1 MSKSGIFVL
10 RIGKENH
17 FSLFGRF
24 MVFLDYSNDGD
35 VKMSALQELSPYFDT
50 YVEKIKKARIQ
61 NGMTVSDLAEKS
73 GVPLSTVSKIINGN
87 QSSPNLQNII
97 ALFKTLGISAD
108 ETFCL
113 RPPTGTEAALT
124 EQVHKEETQRIN
136 LQISNSDLLGR
147 LKLSEA
153 EVSHQK
159 EKADFLRAQL
169 AARRPVIYT
178 LLSICVVMAFTLLV
192 YIVLDLNVPDVGFIQ
207 YGRPSAAA
215 WIVIGVII
223 AATIVI
229 AWSIIRAVKKP
240 KKGSKK

>member
-17 FSLFGRF
+17 IFLFGRF
-24 MVFLDYSNDGD
+24 MAFPDYLNDGD
-35 VKMSALQELSPYFDT
+35 VKMSAFQELSPYFDT
-50 YVEKIKKARIQ
+50 YAEKIKKARIQ

-87 QSSPNLQNII
+87 QSSPNLLNII

-108 ETFCL
+108 ETFGL
-113 RPPTGTEAALT
+113 AAPSGNEEALT
-124 EQVHKEETQRIN
+124 EQVHTSETARLN
-136 LQISNSDLLGR
+136 LQISNTDLVGR
-147 LKLSEA
+147 LKLAEA
-153 EVSHQK
+153 ETAHQK

-169 AARRPVIYT
+169 ATRRPVIYT

-192 YIVLDLNVPDVGFIQ
+192 YIVLDLNVPDVGFIR

-223 AATIVI
+223 AASAVI
-229 AWSIIRAVKKP
+229 AWSIIHNTKQQKKVKK
-240 KKGSKK
+240 